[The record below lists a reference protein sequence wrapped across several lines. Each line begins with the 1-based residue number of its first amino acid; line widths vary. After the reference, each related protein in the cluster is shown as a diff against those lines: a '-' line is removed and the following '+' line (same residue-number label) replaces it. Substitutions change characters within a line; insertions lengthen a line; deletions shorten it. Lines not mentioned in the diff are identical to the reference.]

1 MLSTSAST
9 LGDLAIE
16 PLALEDPKTKAIS
29 RASRLEYKTYKIAKP
44 VALIGE
50 KTKDSTFYVDIKFKG
65 LQDVLRKVLKDI
77 RGICLREDKPL
88 NLLYNFLPELEFFIK
103 TTYTSITKRLKPLLK
118 NHKIT
123 YNLLWALFKPNSE
136 VYTTYPGIS
145 KPRCVKFNYGKEK
158 IRLNCRYFNFNRK
171 VFREAALRLAI
182 KNEIRARLIRYRT
195 AFYKD
200 KDGNKIK
207 VSIKSRI
214 IQINPNYARPQIN
227 NSPTVLGFSLVKFAD
242 SYPTLNNFVLGKG
255 RGLITL
261 LYGLPSISKTL
272 IIEAMLEYL
281 IRPLYVIRL
290 YSLIIAVLS
299 NRVDLC

>member
-1 MLSTSAST
+1 I
-9 LGDLAIE
+9 D
-16 PLALEDPKTKAIS
+16 K
-29 RASRLEYKTYKIAKP
+29 
-44 VALIGE
+44 

-88 NLLYNFLPELEFFIK
+88 NLLYNFLPELEFINIDSKNKVYLKHLDLLISFIK

-158 IRLNCRYFNFNRK
+158 IRLSRTKYFYLDCRYFNFNRK

-182 KNEIRARLIRYRT
+182 KK
-195 AFYKD
+195 FY
-200 KDGNKIK
+200 
-207 VSIKSRI
+207 
-214 IQINPNYARPQIN
+214 
-227 NSPTVLGFSLVKFAD
+227 
-242 SYPTLNNFVLGKG
+242 
-255 RGLITL
+255 
-261 LYGLPSISKTL
+261 
-272 IIEAMLEYL
+272 
-281 IRPLYVIRL
+281 
-290 YSLIIAVLS
+290 
-299 NRVDLC
+299 